1 MTFVKHFA
9 IATVFISIL
18 CVDIA
23 AAQSPPDVIGTWEW
37 LESVSGWN
45 TRTPTS
51 TGETRQLEFL
61 ADGTVRQ
68 FLDEILVNS
77 STYDLS
83 LYTGSCESVA
93 YICDSSEIWTMPI
106 AILPHTYADDKEICT
121 YIASDV
127 VHLNITDHC
136 AWDGYNHRYEPRGP
150 VFVPIALENTS
161 WGVLKAI
168 YRTGD

>member
-1 MTFVKHFA
+1 MTSVKRLA
-9 IATVFISIL
+9 VTTAFISIL
-18 CVDIA
+18 CVNVT

-68 FLDEILVNS
+68 FLDEVLVNS
-77 STYDLS
+77 SNYDLS
-83 LYTGSCESVA
+83 LYTGSCGSAA
-93 YICDSSEIWTMPI
+93 YICDTSEIWTMPI

-121 YIASDV
+121 YMVADV

-136 AWDGYNHRYEPRGP
+136 AWDGYNHRYMPRGP
-150 VFVPIALENTS
+150 VIEPVAIENS
-161 WGVLKAI
+161 NWGALKAK
-168 YRTGD
+168 YRTRD